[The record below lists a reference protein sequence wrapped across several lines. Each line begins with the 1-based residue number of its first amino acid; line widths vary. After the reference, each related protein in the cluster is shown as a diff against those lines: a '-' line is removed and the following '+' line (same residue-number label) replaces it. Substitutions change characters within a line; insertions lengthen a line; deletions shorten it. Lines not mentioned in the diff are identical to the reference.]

1 MMLVLVIPLLMFV
14 VSTVTE
20 TVNGF
25 APPSNYNNNNHN
37 NNKRSPIAAFA
48 ADSLHQNQHQLPDM
62 TSFAAGYGTVTAEL
76 PSHACIPTEGTSLP
90 LDLTGTYVRVGPAM
104 FSAGSILPPKTSLV
118 QPKQRPTAD
127 GAQPDRMVA
136 HPFDADGGILAV
148 TFSRTS
154 TNVDTTTTATT
165 NTAASTTTTTT
176 TTAVSRF
183 RYIRTNAFTRERKAG
198 KRLYTAMDSTRQMQ
212 AEAGKRGND
221 LIVPLF
227 RHHLQPGLNKF
238 RKNTSNTR
246 AIVWAKKLLTLWEGG
261 LPYKLDMLALSTEG
275 RSQLGGVLKEEQS
288 FGAKAVYDPKRE
300 RMVFYSNQQDATSSK
315 LTMYEFNAKFKL
327 TNEIATD
334 LAGLA
339 LLSDFALTDHY
350 YVLVQPPVAVNAMKY
365 IFNKEPGTVVEL
377 QQGPSVRTSLTQ
389 PSKTVSSIKNSVI
402 LCEYG

>member
-1 MMLVLVIPLLMFV
+1 MIAHVIPLLAFVV

-25 APPSNYNNNNHN
+25 APPSNNNQ
-37 NNKRSPIAAFA
+37 RPSISAFA
-48 ADSLHQNQHQLPDM
+48 ADSLNQHQIPDM
-62 TSFAAGYGTVTAEL
+62 TSFAAGYVTVTQEL
-76 PSHACIPTEGTSLP
+76 PSHACISAEGTSLP
-90 LDLTGTYVRVGPAM
+90 SDLLGTYVRVGPAM

-118 QPKQRPTAD
+118 QPKQKPTAD
-127 GAQPDRMVA
+127 GTQPDRMVA
-136 HPFDADGGILAV
+136 HPFEADGGILAV
-148 TFSRTS
+148 TFGRTS
-154 TNVDTTTTATT
+154 TDGTNVDTTT
-165 NTAASTTTTTT
+165 AATT

-183 RYIRTNAFTRERKAG
+183 RYVRTNAFTRERKAG

-212 AEAGKRGND
+212 AESGKRGND

-246 AIVWAKKLLTLWEGG
+246 AVVWAKKLLTLWEGG

-300 RMVFYSNQQDATSSK
+300 RMVFYSNRQDAKTSK

-327 TNEIATD
+327 TNEVSTD
-334 LAGLA
+334 LEGLA
-339 LLSDFALTDHY
+339 LISDFCLTDNY
-350 YVLVQPPVAVNAMKY
+350 YVLVQPPVAVNSMKY
-365 IFNKEPGTVVEL
+365 MFNKEPGAVVEL
-377 QQGPSVRTSLTQ
+377 QQGPSVRT
-389 PSKTVSSIKNSVI
+389 
-402 LCEYG
+402 